1 MSISCD
7 SWLIA
12 VSRWSISVAAVGS
25 VGFIPCSW
33 VLSFAIWVIAALAW
47 PTEMLRSCSA
57 LVRSVWMPC
66 VVALSCCASACAA
79 VRAEICDEE
88 LPEVVD
94 SDCSAVVKF
103 E

>member
-7 SWLIA
+7 SVLMA
-12 VSRWSISVAAVGS
+12 ASRWSISVAAVGS

-33 VLSFAIWVIAALAW
+33 VLSVAIWLIAALAW

-66 VVALSCCASACAA
+66 VVELSCCASAWAA
-79 VRAEICDEE
+79 FRAAICDDE

-94 SDCSAVVKF
+94 SDCRAVVKF